1 MSCKKRYFI
10 GKVENLCHT
19 HSIRMSSVPLGI
31 DAHMVNRNPELAVR
45 FETNAEMNSPR
56 MGDGVLKIA

>member
-1 MSCKKRYFI
+1 
-10 GKVENLCHT
+10 
-19 HSIRMSSVPLGI
+19 MSSVPLGI

-56 MGDGVLKIA
+56 MGDGVLKIAWEILEEVKPG